1 MVDNMEFLI
10 QYYVDY
16 MELLVPYSINYVEL
30 LIPYSI
36 DYMELKFKS
45 VDKREGWFWN
55 QSFPFIPE
63 WGHELGCTVKGTG

>member
-16 MELLVPYSINYVEL
+16 MELL
-30 LIPYSI
+30 IPYSN

-45 VDKREGWFWN
+45 VARREG
-55 QSFPFIPE
+55 
-63 WGHELGCTVKGTG
+63 

>member
-1 MVDNMEFLI
+1 M
-10 QYYVDY
+10 
-16 MELLVPYSINYVEL
+16 EL
-30 LIPYSI
+30 LIPYSN

-45 VDKREGWFWN
+45 VARREGWFWN

>member
-16 MELLVPYSINYVEL
+16 MELL
-30 LIPYSI
+30 IPYSN

-45 VDKREGWFWN
+45 VARREGWFWN